1 MSDGKKSW
9 IKVNEDGCVTVTLS
23 RPFEINGANVAYV
36 VMREPTLDD
45 QVVSQETRGSDTVKE
60 ITLFSNL
67 CTIAPSDVRKL
78 PLRDYLRL
86 QAAFANFID

>member
-1 MSDGKKSW
+1 MADKKQEW
-9 IKVNEDGCVTVTLS
+9 MKVNDDGSIVVTLS
-23 RPFEINGANVAYV
+23 RPFEINGAKISYLT
-36 VMREPTLDD
+36 MREPTLDD
-45 QVVSQETRGSDTVKE
+45 QVVSNETRGSDVVKE

-67 CTIAPSDVRKL
+67 CTVAPADVRKL